1 MRQTIKAEQAGELA
15 KTLDDDQYNEL
26 LEVTFKAF
34 EADLKGTPGPP
45 LPTDADVQ
53 AASVALANAMG
64 LDAVTAAA
72 NALQDTTAEDK
83 AVCDAARAFIGGVLD
98 LDEPHRATFLR
109 YMVAQG
115 L

>member
-1 MRQTIKAEQAGELA
+1 MRQTIQPDQAGELQEG
-15 KTLDDDQYNEL
+15 LDEDQFKEF
-26 LEVTFKAF
+26 LEIVFTAF

-45 LPTDADVQ
+45 PPSDAEVQ

-72 NALQDTTAEDK
+72 NAMQDTTAEDE
-83 AVCDAARAFIGGVLD
+83 AVCGAARAFVGGVLD
-98 LDEPHRATFLR
+98 LEEPHRTTFLR